1 MSEIKL
7 NSLVKNFGGNS
18 LAVDN
23 LSVTFPSGE
32 FVCLLGPSGCGKT
45 TTLRMIAGL
54 ERPDSGEILCGD
66 QTYFSSNTG
75 EYLKTERRNL
85 GLMFQSYALWPHM
98 TVFQNIVFGLDM
110 KNQSSSEKEKRF
122 EELEKLFQLK
132 NLKNRYPSELS
143 GGQQQRVAL
152 ARMLAVNPNLLLLDE
167 PLSNLDS
174 NLRLEMRAELKR
186 LHQTLGCTII
196 FVTHDQ
202 MEAMTLATSIA
213 VMNKGVIEQ
222 LAKPMEIY
230 KNPKSLFVAKFVG
243 SPQMNTVDFN
253 DGEQLAL
260 SLLSKTKFEKN
271 NVKTLGIRPESI
283 KLTSKD
289 NGDINGTIETIQPT
303 GADWIVGLNISGKSI
318 FAISSDQPPGN
329 ENDIIGLSFKLDGL
343 HTFDRNDLKLDAD

>member
-7 NSLVKNFGGNS
+7 NSVIKNFGGNS

-23 LSVTFPSGE
+23 LSVIFPSGE

-54 ERPDSGEILCGD
+54 ERPDSGEIYCGD
-66 QTYFSSNTG
+66 QTFFSSNTG
-75 EYLKTERRNL
+75 EYLKTEKRNL

-110 KNQSSSEKEKRF
+110 KNKTSLEKEKRF

-132 NLKNRYPSELS
+132 NLKSRYPSELS

-186 LHQTLGCTII
+186 LHQSLGCTII

-213 VMNKGVIEQ
+213 VMNKGIIEQ

-243 SPQMNTVDFN
+243 SPQMNIVNFN
-253 DGEQLAL
+253 DGEELAL
-260 SLLSKTKFEKN
+260 SLLKKTNFEKN
-271 NVKTLGIRPESI
+271 IVKTLGIRPESI
-283 KLTSKD
+283 KMVSKD
-289 NGDINGTIETIQPT
+289 KGDINGIIETIQPT
-303 GADWIVGLNISGKSI
+303 GADWIVGLNVSGKSL
-318 FAISSDQPPGN
+318 FVISSDQPPGI
-329 ENDIIGLSFKLDGL
+329 ESETIGLSFKLDGL
-343 HTFDRNDLKLDAD
+343 HVFDNKDQKI